1 MLRTMWCAWERSS
14 SSAGSGPTLFGAALR
29 HTCPQWMKMTSGLR
43 LGLRFKIVR
52 RNRDDDGGVVI
63 LLFRLRKRNQ
73 GEKPRVFLLLEQL

>member
-1 MLRTMWCAWERSS
+1 
-14 SSAGSGPTLFGAALR
+14 
-29 HTCPQWMKMTSGLR
+29 MKMTSGLR